1 MFYDLL
7 GQLMDPCS
15 VSQEYWTTTSS
26 AQSPHGSSSASD
38 ASPKHCDSSLKKET
52 QELFP
57 FNLLQNVISWFIL
70 IKLNYC
76 IEQIHMTIIKWIY

>member
-1 MFYDLL
+1 MLYDLL

-38 ASPKHCDSSLKKET
+38 ASPKHCDSSLKKRDSR
-52 QELFP
+52 
-57 FNLLQNVISWFIL
+57 VISLQFTS
-70 IKLNYC
+70 KCY
-76 IEQIHMTIIKWIY
+76 